1 MTSLTRTWRAAA
13 VAAAAT
19 ITAAA
24 CTNSSNP
31 ADLGKQELSVS
42 ADTIVGTGQLS
53 ELQQRRAA
61 WIARGIVDY
70 RVELGISCF
79 CGSDIRRPV
88 LVEVRANA
96 VSKVWDLETGKAV
109 ADLTRYP
116 TITELF
122 DAAIAERSRGGH
134 VSVAYD
140 RALGFPARLEVGT
153 IANDAGTLYFLAE
166 LTVLGR

>member
-1 MTSLTRTWRAAA
+1 MTSTPRTWRLVALMA
-13 VAAAAT
+13 VAASAAS
-19 ITAAA
+19 A
-24 CTNSSNP
+24 CTNTSNP
-31 ADLGKQELSVS
+31 ASIRKQELSVS
-42 ADTIVGTGQLS
+42 ADTILGTGQLS

-79 CGSDIRRPV
+79 CGRDLTRPV
-88 LVEVRANA
+88 LVEVRAGA
-96 VSKVWDLETGKAV
+96 VSKVWDLETGKSV

-140 RALGFPARLEVGT
+140 RALGFPARLDVGT
-153 IANDAGTLYFLAE
+153 IANDAGTQYFLAE